1 MPDCVK
7 VKRLYSSFGCVA
19 KLSWIF
25 KTGCVQVVG
34 IQHAATA
41 SNRIVIEVSLRHI
54 PEYSR
59 SFASFAGGIGK
70 MITSRVIIIFP
81 TPQPHFAEAFFVNI
95 EICRRLMVFAPGGAA
110 GEICELHPFD
120 IRV

>member
-7 VKRLYSSFGCVA
+7 VKRLYSSIGCVA

-25 KTGCVQVVG
+25 KTGCVRVVG
-34 IQHAATA
+34 IQHAVTA
-41 SNRIVIEVSLRHI
+41 SKWIVIEVCLRHI

-59 SFASFAGGIGK
+59 SFAGGFGK
-70 MITSRVIIIFP
+70 MITSRVIIVLP
-81 TPQPHFAEAFFVNI
+81 APQPHFAEAFFVNI

-120 IRV
+120 IPV